1 MKIEST
7 QITKLTLSGLDN
19 LDPISVIAEDI
30 ANGRGK
36 ISFECY
42 GKAFSAYWGGMGD
55 RSISEFFRSCDE
67 HYIAKNASNVDS
79 EVYDIDAIRKA
90 AKAAGIECYRDDP
103 WNDYEFMTAMYG
115 DDMSDWHYSLPTM
128 ANHEYAYL
136 CRIIK
141 AVQAGLTEQ
150 AVCKAA

>member
-7 QITKLTLSGLDN
+7 QITKLTLSDLDN
-19 LDPISVIAEDI
+19 LDPVSVIAEDI

-55 RSISEFFRSCDE
+55 NTIAEFFCSCDE
-67 HYIAKNASNVDS
+67 HYIASNVSGMDS

-90 AKAAGIECYRDDP
+90 AEEKGIECHRDDP
-103 WNDYEFMTAMYG
+103 WNDYEFMDAMYG
-115 DDMSDWHYSLPTM
+115 GDMSDWHYNLPRM
-128 ANHEYAYL
+128 PNHEYEYL

-141 AVQAGLTEQ
+141 AVQVGLTEQ
-150 AVCKAA
+150 AACKAA

>member
-1 MKIEST
+1 MKIESA
-7 QITKLTLSGLDN
+7 QVTKLTLSDLDR
-19 LDPISVIAEDI
+19 LDPISVITEDI

-36 ISFECY
+36 IIFECY
-42 GKAFSAYWGGMGD
+42 GKAWCAYWGGMGD
-55 RSISEFFRSCDE
+55 NTIAEFFCSCDE
-67 HYIAKNASNVDS
+67 HYIAKNVSNVDS

-90 AKAAGIECYRDDP
+90 AKAAGVECYRDDP
-103 WNDYEFMTAMYG
+103 WNDCEFMIAMYG

-136 CRIIK
+136 SRVIK

-150 AVCKAA
+150 AACKPV